1 MKGIIFDLDGTM
13 VDNMMIHHRAWQR
26 KLKELGMDLTLPEV
40 MQKVHGVNEEIL
52 ERLFG
57 DRFTLEERII
67 FSREKEA
74 EYRNIFKS
82 DLKLITGLHEFLM
95 ILKES
100 KIPLGIGSA
109 APPEN
114 VDFVLDNL
122 CIRHFFKVILHA
134 RNVSAGKPHPE
145 IYLKVAEGLGLPV
158 NDCLIFEDSPVGV
171 EAARRAG
178 SSAIVV
184 TTTHTEDDFKDFP
197 NVLKF
202 IHDYTGIDMDQLKI
216 ISQNSRIVIKN

>member
-57 DRFTLEERII
+57 DRFTHEERVG

-74 EYRNIFKS
+74 EYRIIFKPE
-82 DLKLITGLHEFLM
+82 LKLIAGLHEFLLT
-95 ILKES
+95 LKENN
-100 KIPLGIGSA
+100 IPLGIGSA

-114 VDFVLDNL
+114 VDFVLDSL
-122 CIRHFFKVILHA
+122 GIRHFFKIVLHA

-145 IYLKVAEGLGLPV
+145 IYLKVADGLGLPIK
-158 NDCLIFEDSPVGV
+158 DCLIFEDSPVGV

-178 SSAIVV
+178 SSAIVI
-184 TTTHTEDDFKDFP
+184 TTTHLEEEFKEFP

-202 IHDYTGIDMDQLKI
+202 ISDYMGMDINQLNVIQGI
-216 ISQNSRIVIKN
+216 

>member
-26 KLKELGMDLTLPEV
+26 KLKELGMDLSLQEV

-57 DRFTLEERII
+57 DRFTVEERVIL
-67 FSREKEA
+67 SMQKEA
-74 EYRNIFKS
+74 DYRTIFKP
-82 DLKLITGLHEFLM
+82 DLKLVPGLSEFLES
-95 ILKES
+95 LKES

-122 CIRHFFKVILHA
+122 GIRHFFKVILHA

-145 IYLKVAEGLGLPV
+145 IYFKVADGLGLPV
-158 NDCLIFEDSPVGV
+158 KDCLIFEDSPVGV

-184 TTTHTEDDFKDFP
+184 TTTHREDEFRGFA
-197 NVLKF
+197 NVVKF
-202 IHDYTGIDMDQLKI
+202 IPDYTGMDINLLKI
-216 ISQNSRIVIKN
+216 IYKGTRIYP